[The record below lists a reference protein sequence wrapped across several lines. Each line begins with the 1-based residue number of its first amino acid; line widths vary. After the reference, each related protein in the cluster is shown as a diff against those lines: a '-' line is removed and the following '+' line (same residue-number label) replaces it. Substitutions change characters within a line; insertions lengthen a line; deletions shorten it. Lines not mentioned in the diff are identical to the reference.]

1 MKKTLI
7 FAAALAALC
16 GCSEDAG
23 EKPPP
28 AVEQDAAEPRER
40 RSAHQNSKDSI
51 TDNDMSEQ
59 KSPEI
64 IEKDGASYARVCTL
78 SSAAANEEFFRNVN
92 VMRNLRRAVLD
103 ARSAGKTA
111 EADALLRKLDENNR
125 LMAKTY
131 GYSLTRDYLQQI
143 VKTRVLVRLSDEEFA
158 AAEKDGNVPAD
169 ELLQNASGKYRLVAT
184 ISGVQANGDFRAN
197 VRLVQ
202 TQRDNLIKARAEA
215 EKLSGAEK
223 DALAEKIAKAEE
235 TLVKNN
241 AEMTRRY
248 GFSLTRN
255 YLMQVVV
262 SELYVKRK

>member
-1 MKKTLI
+1 
-7 FAAALAALC
+7 
-16 GCSEDAG
+16 
-23 EKPPP
+23 
-28 AVEQDAAEPRER
+28 
-40 RSAHQNSKDSI
+40 
-51 TDNDMSEQ
+51 
-59 KSPEI
+59 
-64 IEKDGASYARVCTL
+64 
-78 SSAAANEEFFRNVN
+78 
-92 VMRNLRRAVLD
+92 
-103 ARSAGKTA
+103 
-111 EADALLRKLDENNR
+111 
-125 LMAKTY
+125 MAKTY

-184 ISGVQANGDFRAN
+184 ISGVQANSDFRAN